1 MLWWHSCFAL
11 WACIRPA
18 GGRLQG
24 LKRSALLA
32 GDIGAGKFA
41 VAGLM
46 CLSKAGEALGRVRNS
61 GCMGGEGIEP
71 PTVWV

>member
-1 MLWWHSCFAL
+1 
-11 WACIRPA
+11 
-18 GGRLQG
+18 
-24 LKRSALLA
+24 LKRYALLA

-46 CLSKAGEALGRVRNS
+46 CLSKAGEALGRTRNS

-71 PTVWV
+71 PTFWV